1 MKRIKYSDYE
11 LGDDIPELQ
20 CKRIEHMDLVRY
32 AGASGDFN
40 PIHTDPDFA
49 KEVGLG
55 GTIAHG
61 MYGMAQLGR
70 MLTNWVYPDQIKS
83 FGVKFKD
90 MIRPGDSPRCIAKIK
105 RKKEENGQ
113 KLLILS
119 LQTLVKDAVCI
130 SGEAEILCE

>member
-1 MKRIKYSDYE
+1 MKRINFKDYE
-11 LGDDIPELQ
+11 IGDEIPALE
-20 CKRIEHMDLVRY
+20 CKEIEHMDLVRY

-49 KEVGLG
+49 KKVGLG
-55 GTIAHG
+55 GSIAHG

-70 MLTNWVYPDQIKS
+70 LLTNWVHPAQLLS

-90 MIRPGDSPRCIAKIK
+90 MVRPGDSLKCTGKVK
-105 RKKEENGQ
+105 RKKEEDGQ

-119 LQTLVKDAVCI
+119 LEAAVKDRVCI
-130 SGEAEILCE
+130 SGEAKILCD